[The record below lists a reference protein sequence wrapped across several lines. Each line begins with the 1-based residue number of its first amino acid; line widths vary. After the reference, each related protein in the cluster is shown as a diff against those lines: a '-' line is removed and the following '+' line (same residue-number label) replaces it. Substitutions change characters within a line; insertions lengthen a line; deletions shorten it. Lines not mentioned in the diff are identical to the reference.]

1 MTREVEEARG
11 REMELR
17 EKQTV
22 SQETTR
28 PGWTFR
34 PDVDIVE
41 RREEF
46 LVTADLPGV
55 GEDDVRVQLDNG
67 LLTIDAQPSARADE
81 TWRPLY
87 AEYRTGG
94 YHREFAMGEA
104 IDAGKISAKMRDGV
118 LEIRLPKAERHQPR
132 RIAITRG

>member
-1 MTREVEEARG
+1 MANEVVQAQG

-17 EKQTV
+17 QKQAV
-22 SQETTR
+22 GQEGTR

-41 RREEF
+41 RPEEF

-67 LLTIDAQPSARADE
+67 VLSIDAQPSVRADE
-81 TWRPLY
+81 AWRPLY
-87 AEYRTGG
+87 AEYRSGG
-94 YHREFAMGEA
+94 YHREFTMGEA
-104 IDAGKISAKMRDGV
+104 IDAARISARMREGV
-118 LEIRLPKAERHQPR
+118 LEIRLPKAARHQPR
-132 RIAITRG
+132 RITVARG